1 MHNVYFRQL
10 SEPQSLV
17 QVEFFCFAAG
27 KSFVFSKYSLLNFKS
42 RSCDPQI
49 IKLACA

>member
-17 QVEFFCFAAG
+17 QVEFFV
-27 KSFVFSKYSLLNFKS
+27 SQPENHLFSRNIVCLISSQGLVIP
-42 RSCDPQI
+42 R
-49 IKLACA
+49 